1 MYNSWKKGRLQISMN
16 CSAIHDISTA
26 VFRTKWQRL
35 LSPPCLRQMA
45 TAGAWPK
52 VTRDQRSV
60 AKEQEFWRGHQK
72 RLNLRRFNQKLHDY
86 PKAKSIVALRH
97 RRVSARPAVVLNL
110 SKTTACETHETHERR
125 TDVVVRHGE
134 SCGCGSCGFRRVRTL
149 EVARSHKRQLTR

>member
-1 MYNSWKKGRLQISMN
+1 
-16 CSAIHDISTA
+16 
-26 VFRTKWQRL
+26 
-35 LSPPCLRQMA
+35 MA

-97 RRVSARPAVVLNL
+97 RRV
-110 SKTTACETHETHERR
+110 RR
-125 TDVVVRHGE
+125 
-134 SCGCGSCGFRRVRTL
+134 
-149 EVARSHKRQLTR
+149 KRQACGGFELVKDHRL